1 MLCWCWLTLSVVV
14 TVAVMVTPGG
24 RYGVTWRPSAGGN
37 TVMRRFSYITDYP
50 VPVGK
55 KKDR

>member
-1 MLCWCWLTLSVVV
+1 MSVVV

-37 TVMRRFSYITDYP
+37 TVMRRLSVIMHKSCAFNFLPP
-50 VPVGK
+50 VW
-55 KKDR
+55 